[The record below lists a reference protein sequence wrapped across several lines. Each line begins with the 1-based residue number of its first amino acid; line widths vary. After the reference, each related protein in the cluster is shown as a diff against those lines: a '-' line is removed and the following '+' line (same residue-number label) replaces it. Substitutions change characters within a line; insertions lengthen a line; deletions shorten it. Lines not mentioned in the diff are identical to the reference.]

1 MQERIFVL
9 VAWFW
14 SDMINKYLDADEL
27 PDSLRTGLGKGSKT
41 PVTENFRKGG
51 TPLPPSLKAAGQK
64 VNGKS

>member
-41 PVTENFRKGG
+41 PVTENVRDGG
-51 TPLPPSLKAAGQK
+51 TPPPPPITESGQP
-64 VNGKS
+64 KS